1 MAWTYSS
8 APGTSTAS
16 GRRDAVRMLVGDT
29 DTNDQQIQ
37 DEEIAFALDQAGDG
51 VYQAAAIAARAIA
64 GKYARRVD
72 TDFET
77 VSASYS
83 QRQKHYLSLAVK
95 LDRQA
100 ILQGGGIGTPV
111 MGGISE
117 SEMDSVEDDDDRVE
131 SAFRRKQ
138 FRNPPEVDD
147 DEQSWWEFHR

>member
-1 MAWTYSS
+1 MAWNYDS
-8 APGTSTAS
+8 APGTSTAD
-16 GRRDAVRMLVGDT
+16 GRRDAVRLLIGDT

-37 DEEIAFALDQAGDG
+37 DEEITFALDEASDG
-51 VYQAAAIAARAIA
+51 VYQAAAIVARAIA

-83 QRQKHYLSLAVK
+83 QRHKHYLDLAAR

-100 ILQGGGIGTPV
+100 VLQGGGIGTPLI
-111 MGGISE
+111 GGVSE

-131 SAFRRKQ
+131 PAFRRKQ
-138 FRNPPEVDD
+138 FRNPPDVDD
-147 DEQSWWEFHR
+147 DEQSWWHYHR